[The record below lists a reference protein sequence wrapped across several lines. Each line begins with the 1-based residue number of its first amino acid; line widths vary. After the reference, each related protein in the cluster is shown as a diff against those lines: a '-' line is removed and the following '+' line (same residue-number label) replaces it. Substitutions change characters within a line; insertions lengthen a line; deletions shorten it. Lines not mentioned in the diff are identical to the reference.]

1 MLLTQALS
9 LLGFACYPSA
19 LTIIQAEWNLS
30 NFESGFLASSFFLGY
45 VLAVPIATT
54 LTDRIDTRQVY
65 LAGGLIAGL
74 GLLGVGF
81 FANGFYSALFFLM
94 IHGAGVSAMYMPG
107 LKIISDRVTTGEIT
121 RHISFYTAFLGLVRE
136 VLICCLE
143 C

>member
-19 LTIIQAEWNLS
+19 LTIIQAEWSLS

-45 VLAVPIATT
+45 VLVVPIATT

-65 LAGGLIAGL
+65 LAGGLTAGL

-81 FANGFYSALFFLM
+81 LANGFYSALFFLM

-107 LKIISDRVTTGEIT
+107 LKIISEIEIKPIQ
-121 RHISFYTAFLGLVRE
+121 ISSGCWRFVFLVLVFFA
-136 VLICCLE
+136 LICQF
-143 C
+143 